1 MQVSDMQLRTK
12 LCLTT
17 SLAVLLLF
25 GVSEWVNYRHTS
37 SFLAEHEALLESAD
51 AATALAALKAE
62 KAQLFRKV
70 TAVRLVYAGLTVAV
84 AVVILNALWY
94 SMVLQPLHV
103 LLHHVNVMKRG
114 TWSYPIPLTRKDEL
128 GEIIRAFNELGAA
141 FTLTTLQY
149 ANASKLAALSLIGQR
164 LVRKATLAADT
175 IASIAALLS
184 VTKQHS
190 QQMPDSAIRNLE
202 LTAKDLRGLQADFE
216 AQFDEQYRKW
226 SPGVKETVA

>member
-1 MQVSDMQLRTK
+1 MQLRTK

-51 AATALAALKAE
+51 AATALVALKAE

-70 TAVRLVYAGLTVAV
+70 TMVRLVYAGITVAV

-94 SMVLQPLHV
+94 SLVLQPLHL

-114 TWSYPIPLTRKDEL
+114 TWTYPIPLRRNDEL
-128 GEIIRAFNELGAA
+128 GEIIKAFNELGGALM
-141 FTLTTLQY
+141 FTAHQY

-164 LVRKATLAADT
+164 LVRRAKLAADT
-175 IASIAALLS
+175 ISSTAALLA
-184 VTKQHS
+184 VAKRHGQP
-190 QQMPDSAIRNLE
+190 MPESALRNLE
-202 LTAKDLRGLQADFE
+202 IAARDLQGLQTDFE
-216 AQFDEQYRKW
+216 AQFHEQYQRWTPQEKAV
-226 SPGVKETVA
+226 GLT